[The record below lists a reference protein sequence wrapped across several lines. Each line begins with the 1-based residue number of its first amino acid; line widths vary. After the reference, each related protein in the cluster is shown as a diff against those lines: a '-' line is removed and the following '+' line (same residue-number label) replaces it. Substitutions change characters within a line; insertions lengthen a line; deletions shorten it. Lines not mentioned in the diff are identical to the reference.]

1 MSVTIGSFV
10 VDVAQLAVTGLLSS
24 LANLEVDAGIN
35 GRMVAFAGAPLFQM
49 ECIMGRWISYVH

>member
-1 MSVTIGSFV
+1 M